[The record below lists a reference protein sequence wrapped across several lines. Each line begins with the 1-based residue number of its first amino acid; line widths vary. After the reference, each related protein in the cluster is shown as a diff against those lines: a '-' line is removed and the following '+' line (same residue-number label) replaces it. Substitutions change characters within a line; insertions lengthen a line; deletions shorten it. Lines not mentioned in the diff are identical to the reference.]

1 MADSNDI
8 WQDPD
13 TGGANWGANVAG
25 GAGTGAAAGASI
37 GTAVMPGYGTA
48 IGAGVGAVLGIV
60 GGIFQSIAEDD
71 QNERKHEALR
81 ELAKRTNTSYD
92 NIKKMY
98 EDFYANYKTGGTQAD
113 AIEAASK
120 IRNWDSTFAQRL
132 ADSGLLDDEGN
143 LKNFDYDKNVEDFL
157 NPYMGNVID
166 ASNAKIQHSAAGA
179 ALGRSTGAAKAI
191 SENTA
196 KEYDKLYNTALDA
209 YKYDRS
215 QSYNEWSDY
224 AARQQQLL
232 NTMLENDKWG
242 IEQQKA
248 LGDQFLDWQ
257 AQQVQNYANLEKDRV
272 NTNAQITM
280 AAL

>member
-1 MADSNDI
+1 MADSNDL
-8 WQDPD
+8 WQDVD

-48 IGAGVGAVLGIV
+48 IGAGLGAVLGIV
-60 GGIFQSIAEDD
+60 GGVFQSIAEDD
-71 QNERKHEALR
+71 QNRRKHEALR
-81 ELAKRTNTSYD
+81 ELAARTNTSYND
-92 NIKKMY
+92 IERMY
-98 EDFYANYKTGGTQAD
+98 NEFYANYKTGGTQAD
-113 AIEAASK
+113 AIEAAGK
-120 IRNWDSTFAQRL
+120 IRNWNSTFAQRL
-132 ADSGLLDDEGN
+132 ADSGLLDEEGN

-196 KEYDKLYNTALDA
+196 KEYDKIYNTALDA